1 MCLLSDSK
9 SEIKI
14 AEKDMV
20 MYKCLDEKEEG
31 KYFAPIQ
38 HYFEYVLGQSYQLED
53 PLTESGPGF
62 YGYMDEESIIRDFA
76 IFDKNDVIVK
86 FIIPKGSFYYTGT
99 FNQVQNKAIVSSA
112 IIFDSIIGEPKE
124 RVKELG
130 INITECVYYK
140 SGLLGVEP

>member
-14 AEKDMV
+14 AEKDIV
-20 MYKCLDEKEEG
+20 MYKCLNEQREG
-31 KYFAPIQ
+31 RYFAPIR
-38 HYFEYVLGQSYQLED
+38 HEYEYILGQSYRLAK
-53 PLTESGPGF
+53 PLSPTGPGF
-62 YGYMDEESIIRDFA
+62 YGYIDEESAIKDFA
-76 IFDKNDVIVK
+76 IFDKNDIIAK

-112 IIFDSIIGEPKE
+112 IIFDSVIGEPRE

-140 SGLLGVEP
+140 PVPSGVDL